1 MTSTFRLIVVR
12 ASAAGIDGLKR
23 VLSDLPP
30 ELPAAIAIVLHTHA
44 TSPRYMADILAMQTS
59 LHVAYAAE
67 GDELVPGHVYLAPPD
82 TCWSGEPVILAFIQA
97 PRSIFIGPP

>member
-1 MTSTFRLIVVR
+1 MDNTFGLIVAG

-23 VLSDLPP
+23 ALSDLPP

-44 TSPRYMADILAMQTS
+44 TSPRSMADILAKQTS

-67 GDELVPGHVYLAPPD
+67 GDELVPGHLIAPPD
-82 TCWSGEPVILAFIQA
+82 TRLLVRGTCHLGLYSGPKINF
-97 PRSIFIGPP
+97 